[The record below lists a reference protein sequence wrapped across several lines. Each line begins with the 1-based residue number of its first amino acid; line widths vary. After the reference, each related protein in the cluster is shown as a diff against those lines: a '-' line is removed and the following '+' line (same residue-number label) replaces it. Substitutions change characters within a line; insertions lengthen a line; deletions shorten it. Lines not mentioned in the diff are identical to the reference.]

1 MELQE
6 FTTALGG
13 MSAADL
19 HEVSAV
25 LHAHSE
31 SAADEV
37 DAWRVTITIDK
48 ALRRAHRTRVAARAA
63 SLASH
68 AVLHAAEAQGIAL
81 PDDEV
86 THVARAAA
94 EVARGMV
101 AGPDAASEL
110 RLLLGHWTL
119 LVGAAA

>member
-1 MELQE
+1 MELTE

-13 MSAADL
+13 MTATDL
-19 HEVSAV
+19 HEVAAV
-25 LHAHSE
+25 LHAHSD

-48 ALRRAHRTRVAARAA
+48 ALRRAHLTRVAARAA
-63 SLASH
+63 SSATH
-68 AVLHAAEAQGIAL
+68 AVLRAAESHGIAL
-81 PDDEV
+81 PDAEV

-101 AGPDAASEL
+101 AGAEGEV
-110 RLLLGHWTL
+110 RVLLGHWTP